1 MILHMSDWQDYPT
14 AIVHYSTKNESFLK
28 MVNLY
33 SKMGV
38 ENCLWCL
45 ALLQPA
51 LEHVDP
57 HSEDLTLEQKIMIKN
72 ECLYNPWYY
81 FREVVRVPPASGNK
95 PVKFKA
101 NRGNLSMLWCY
112 FNSVDYALIQPRQTG
127 KSVSTDCLMVLL
139 IYIMAMN
146 TELSLITK
154 DDQLRRT
161 NVERL
166 KKIRR
171 LLPLYLVPVTK
182 SDTDNQ
188 YELTCK
194 ALSNKY
200 TTAVAQNSEFAANNL
215 GRGSTTPTR
224 HIDEGPFISFI
235 GTTLPA
241 ALAAGTAARDE
252 AELNNQPCGNIFT
265 TTAGKKDD
273 RDGKFMFEFITG
285 GAYWTERFM
294 DAGNKSI
301 LKELIYRN
309 CAGDKVLINGTF
321 SHRQLGYTDEWLY
334 RAIAESGSKGEK
346 ANRDWFNM
354 WTSGT
359 QMSPLST
366 KLNDLIRN
374 SELDPVHTTISK
386 DLYMTRW
393 YIEEYYLEEYM
404 ANNSIIISIDS
415 SEAVGRDAIAM
426 TFISTLDLGIIGTG
440 SYNETNIIR
449 FSHFLSDILVK
460 YPKTTLVIEKK
471 STGQSIIDVLLITLP
486 KLGIDPFKRIYNRL
500 VEGMEADQEIWRK
513 LNTPMERRDFN
524 FYDSCKNKFGFN
536 TTNESRNLLYST
548 VLQESAKN
556 GGNLVRDKQ
565 LINEILGLVV
575 KNDRIDHANSGHD
588 DMVIA
593 WLLGCWFI
601 THSKN
606 LSFYG
611 IDSSRILSEVR
622 NSDKEYTYEE
632 KWEIERQKELKAEIQ
647 ELINTLES
655 EKNPIQLTLLEH
667 RLNYLTSQLVD
678 SDDDTASIELLI
690 NKTKEATTT
699 ALQLNQRRN
708 SNFTPGM
715 HWSQA
720 NMMRSF

>member
-14 AIVHYSTKNESFLK
+14 AIVHYSTKNESFLR
-28 MVNLY
+28 MVDLY
-33 SKMGV
+33 SKMGIQ
-38 ENCLWCL
+38 NNLWLL
-45 ALLQPA
+45 ALLQPE

-57 HSEDLTLEQKIMIKN
+57 HSDNLTIEQKIMIRN

-81 FREVVRVPPASGNK
+81 FREVVRIPPASGNK

-127 KSVSTDCLMVLL
+127 KSVSTDCLMVAL

-154 DDQLRRT
+154 DDALRRT

-171 LLPLYLVPVTK
+171 LLPEYLVATVK

-194 ALSNKY
+194 ALGNKY
-200 TTAVAQNSEFAANNL
+200 TTGVAQNSEFAANNL

-224 HIDEGPFISFI
+224 HFDEAPFISFI

-241 ALAAGTAARDE
+241 ALSAGTAAREE
-252 AELNNQPCGNIFT
+252 AERNNQPCGNIFT

-273 RDGKFMFEFITG
+273 RDGKFMYDFIMG
-285 GAYWTERFM
+285 GAYWTEVFL
-294 DAGNKSI
+294 DAGSKER
-301 LKELIYRN
+301 LKELVDRHATGEKI
-309 CAGDKVLINGTF
+309 LINGTF

-334 RAIAESGSKGEK
+334 RAIAESGSKGEA
-346 ANRDWFNM
+346 ANRDFFNV
-354 WTSGT
+354 WSSGS
-359 QMSPLST
+359 QKSPLSV
-366 KLNDLIRN
+366 KLNELIRD
-374 SELDPVHTTISK
+374 SQMDAVHTSISK
-386 DLYMTRW
+386 DLYMINW
-393 YIEEYYLEEYM
+393 YLEDYYLDSYLEE
-404 ANNSIIISIDS
+404 NSVIISIDS

-440 SYNETNIIR
+440 SYNETNLLR
-449 FSHFLSDILVK
+449 FSHFLSDLLVK
-460 YPKTTLVIEKK
+460 YPKLTLVIEKK
-471 STGQSIIDVLLITLP
+471 STGQSIVDVLLITLP
-486 KLGIDPFKRIYNRL
+486 KHGIDPFKRIYNRL
-500 VEGMEADQEIWRK
+500 VEDMDSDKEIWKR
-513 LNTPMERRDFN
+513 LNTSLERREFN
-524 FYDSCKNKFGFN
+524 FYDNIKNKFGFN
-536 TTNESRNLLYST
+536 TTSESRNLLYST
-548 VLQESAKN
+548 ILQESAKN
-556 GGNLVRDKQ
+556 AGGLVRDKQ

-601 THSKN
+601 TNSKN

-622 NSDKEYTYEE
+622 NSDKEYTFEE
-632 KWEIERQKELKAEIQ
+632 KWELERQKEIKAELQ
-647 ELINTLES
+647 EIISKLEF
-655 EKNPIQLTLLEH
+655 ERDPIQLTLLEH
-667 RLNYLTSQLVD
+667 RLNHLSEQLVE
-678 SDDDTASIELLI
+678 SGDDVNSVEALI
-690 NKTKEATTT
+690 NKAKDARSTS
-699 ALQLNQRRN
+699 LQMNQRRN

-720 NMMRSF
+720 NQVRQW